1 MSEANSNK
9 RRFSRV
15 PFEGTGRLHL
25 GERLLPVDLLD
36 ISVRGAQ
43 IRLPKNESVQAND
56 ECRQTL
62 MLDDSPI
69 HLTLE
74 SQVRHISDD
83 QAGLVFVLIDLTDM
97 QHLRRIVERSEEHT
111 SELQSRPHLVC
122 RLLLEKKKKTTTTD
136 RRPKLSERRSVMLS
150 DNR

>member
-15 PFEGTGRLHL
+15 PFEGTARLHL

-56 ECRQTL
+56 ECRLTL

-97 QHLRRIVERSEEHT
+97 QHLRRIVELNLGDEDT
-111 SELQSRPHLVC
+111 LGNLA
-122 RLLLEKKKKTTTTD
+122 
-136 RRPKLSERRSVMLS
+136 
-150 DNR
+150 N